1 MQAVLGVIL
10 NKVDRKKQGGY
21 YNKYYGKSYGKK
33 GYNEYYKYEETEEQK
48 NRRRKGLTS
57 LPVL

>member
-33 GYNEYYKYEETEEQK
+33 GYNEYYKYEETEE
-48 NRRRKGLTS
+48 
-57 LPVL
+57 

>member
-10 NKVDRKKQGGY
+10 NKVDRKKQGAY

-33 GYNEYYKYEETEEQK
+33 GYGEYYKYEETEE
-48 NRRRKGLTS
+48 
-57 LPVL
+57 